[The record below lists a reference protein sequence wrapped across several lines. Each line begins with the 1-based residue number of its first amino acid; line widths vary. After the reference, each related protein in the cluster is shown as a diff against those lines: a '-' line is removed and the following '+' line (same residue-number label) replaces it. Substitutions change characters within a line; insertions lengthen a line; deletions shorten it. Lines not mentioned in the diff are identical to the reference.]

1 MAFVLDH
8 VRVVTHGNAT
18 RVARVAIADGVVRA
32 WDAACPNDWPK
43 EDGRGLLL
51 LPGVIDPHVHFDDP
65 GYTTREDFPH
75 GTRAAIAGGVTTVC
89 DMPDTCVPPVTTA
102 AALTAKCA
110 ALAGRACCDFALWG
124 GVSALAL
131 EQPAWREEMAALWRA
146 GVIAFKTYTLSGMDT
161 FPQLTYAQY
170 REVLRHAA
178 ELGALVGVH
187 AEDAAL
193 VAAGMAAA
201 VRPATD
207 ARAYAT
213 ARPVAAEVAAIR
225 RVGELAGEL
234 GARLHIVH
242 VSSGSGADEIARL
255 QRQGV
260 DISAETCPQYL
271 AFTTDDLARLGAV
284 LKCAP
289 PVRSEDERQLLWSH
303 VGTTI
308 SMLASD
314 HAPCTPA
321 EKSTPDIFSAYG
333 GMPGVELLL
342 PFALTHGYHAGR
354 LTLQALAG
362 LLGGAAAARY
372 GLARRKTGLH
382 VGGDADFVLVDTE
395 CAWTLAGADL
405 HSKGR
410 LTPFEGM
417 PMRGAVVQTFVRG
430 MRMTPN
436 DMQAPARGAFLR
448 AEH

>member
-1 MAFVLDH
+1 MAFVLEN
-8 VRVVTHGNAT
+8 VRVVTQANAT
-18 RVARVAIADGVVRA
+18 RSARVAIADGVVHA
-32 WDAACPNDWPK
+32 WDDACPGDWPR

-65 GYTTREDFPH
+65 GYTSREDFPH
-75 GTRAAIAGGVTTVC
+75 GTRAALAGGVTTVC
-89 DMPDTCVPPVTTA
+89 DMPDTCVPPVTTPA
-102 AALTAKCA
+102 TLTAKCA
-110 ALAGRACCDFALWG
+110 ALAGRAHCDFALWG
-124 GVSALAL
+124 GVSAHALAN
-131 EQPAWREEMAALWRA
+131 PAWREDMTALWRA
-146 GVIAFKTYTLSGMDT
+146 GVIAFKTYTLSGMAT

-170 REVLRHAA
+170 RDVLRHAA

-207 ARAYAT
+207 ARAYAA
-213 ARPVAAEVAAIR
+213 ARPVAAEVTAIR

-242 VSSGSGADEIARL
+242 VSSGAGAAEIARL

-271 AFTTDDLARLGAV
+271 AFCSDDLARLGAV

-289 PVRSEDERQLLWSH
+289 PVRSEDERRMLWSH

-308 SMLASD
+308 RMLASD

-321 EKSTPDIFSAYG
+321 EKSTADIFDAYA

-342 PFALTHGYHAGR
+342 PFALTYGYHAGR
-354 LTLQALAG
+354 ITLQSLAG

-372 GLARRKTGLH
+372 GLARHKAGLQ
-382 VGGDADFVLVDTE
+382 VGDDADFVLVDLE
-395 CAWTLAGADL
+395 RAWIVAGADL

-410 LTPFEGM
+410 LTPFAGIT
-417 PMRGAVVQTFVRG
+417 MRGAVVQTFVRG
-430 MRMTPN
+430 NRAVAGG
-436 DMQAPARGAFLR
+436 APAPAHGVFQR